1 MSSSSVTLSCTISG
15 LGCVWSQPKHLR
27 LFPTASRWLAHTVL
41 LLPALWFCS
50 VLPGGH
56 QLFHLPTEDQG
67 LPGPAGQYQQS
78 ALDNYNAMCD
88 CFVTVC
94 FLVAV
99 SCTVSRG
106 RWRLV
111 NFFENVLLQP
121 DFPYKDNLLSM
132 DSSCLL
138 LFVLIFFAFLI
149 ILKVKTCLMSLFCV
163 LVCLIQA
170 PYGRSKAE

>member
-15 LGCVWSQPKHLR
+15 AGCVWSQPKHLR

-67 LPGPAGQYQQS
+67 LPGPTGQYQQS
-78 ALDNYNAMCD
+78 ALVNYPIMLSNTCE
-88 CFVTVC
+88 
-94 FLVAV
+94 
-99 SCTVSRG
+99 
-106 RWRLV
+106 
-111 NFFENVLLQP
+111 FFKNVLLQP

-149 ILKVKTCLMSLFCV
+149 ILKVKTCLISLFCV

-170 PYGRSKAE
+170 PYGRSQVE

>member
-78 ALDNYNAMCD
+78 ALVNYPLCD
-88 CFVTVC
+88 CFVTVWQTVFSSHQLRCQLWEMNTCDFLKKCVASAGLPLQGQPALYGLQLPAAVCVDLLC
-94 FLVAV
+94 F
-99 SCTVSRG
+99 
-106 RWRLV
+106 
-111 NFFENVLLQP
+111 P
-121 DFPYKDNLLSM
+121 HHP
-132 DSSCLL
+132 
-138 LFVLIFFAFLI
+138 
-149 ILKVKTCLMSLFCV
+149 
-163 LVCLIQA
+163 
-170 PYGRSKAE
+170 